1 MCLLFIAHKSHPLY
15 KLIVAANRDEYYER
29 PTEKAAFWNES
40 PGVLAGRDLRAGGTW
55 LGITRKGKIAAIT
68 NYRDPKSI
76 NTSAPS
82 RGRLVSDF
90 LSKGTSPLEYLNSIS
105 TNANQYNGFNLI
117 VGEKDEIYWY
127 SNRGEGAEMLSPGMY
142 GLSNHLLNTPW
153 PKVKKIKSAFQKLL
167 SQGAEIDPEMIFEIL
182 FDKSTPNDNS
192 LPDTGVGLEWER
204 ILSPVFIASST
215 YGTRSSTI
223 ILIDFKN
230 HATFIE
236 KTFDSD
242 IYNGKSVKYEFVI
255 RS

>member
-29 PTEKAAFWNES
+29 PTEKAAFWDES

-90 LSKGTSPLEYLNSIS
+90 LSKGKSPLEYLHSIS

-153 PKVKKIKSAFQKLL
+153 PKVNKIKSAFQRLL
-167 SQGAEIDPEMIFEIL
+167 SKGAEIDTEMIFEIL

-204 ILSPVFIASST
+204 ILSPVLSTTVSPLSSASAVP
-215 YGTRSSTI
+215 
-223 ILIDFKN
+223 LIM
-230 HATFIE
+230 
-236 KTFDSD
+236 
-242 IYNGKSVKYEFVI
+242 
-255 RS
+255 

>member
-1 MCLLFIAHKSHPLY
+1 MCLLFIAHESHPLY

-29 PTEKAAFWNES
+29 PTEKAAFWDES

-90 LSKGTSPLEYLNSIS
+90 LSKGKNPLEYLNNIS

-127 SNRGEGAEMLSPGMY
+127 SNRGEGVEMLSPGMY

-153 PKVKKIKSAFQKLL
+153 PKVNKIKSAFQRLL
-167 SQGAEIDPEMIFEIL
+167 SQGSEIDPEMIFEIL

-204 ILSPVFIASST
+204 ILSPVFIASAT

-223 ILIDFKN
+223 ILIDSKN
-230 HATFIE
+230 HVRFIE

-242 IYNGKSVKYEFVI
+242 IYNGKSVKYEFDI